1 LKIFWPHRSNANGF
15 SIQKLARDYRLKIS
29 SESADDVSNQ
39 NLENNKSKIIPN
51 NANNI
56 SVVNLSLKRIHWANR
71 DFSEYKKAA

>member
-1 LKIFWPHRSNANGF
+1 MKIFWPHRSNANGF

-29 SESADDVSNQ
+29 SESADDESNQ

-51 NANNI
+51 NVNNI
-56 SVVNLSLKRIHWANR
+56 SVVNLSSKRIHWANR

>member
-1 LKIFWPHRSNANGF
+1 MKIFWPHRSNANGF

-51 NANNI
+51 NADNI
-56 SVVNLSLKRIHWANR
+56 SVVNLSSKRIHWANR

>member
-1 LKIFWPHRSNANGF
+1 MKIFWPHRSNANGF

-29 SESADDVSNQ
+29 SVSADDESNQ

-51 NANNI
+51 NVNNI
-56 SVVNLSLKRIHWANR
+56 SVVNLSSKRIHWANR

>member
-1 LKIFWPHRSNANGF
+1 MKIFWPHRSNANGF

>member
-29 SESADDVSNQ
+29 SESADDESNQ

-56 SVVNLSLKRIHWANR
+56 SVVNLSSKRIHWANR

>member
-1 LKIFWPHRSNANGF
+1 MKIFWPHRSNANGF
-15 SIQKLARDYRLKIS
+15 SIQKLARNYHLKIS
-29 SESADDVSNQ
+29 SESADEVSNQ

>member
-29 SESADDVSNQ
+29 SESADDESNQ

-51 NANNI
+51 NVNNI
-56 SVVNLSLKRIHWANR
+56 SVVNLSSKRIHWANR

>member
-1 LKIFWPHRSNANGF
+1 MKIFWPHRSNANGF

-29 SESADDVSNQ
+29 SESADDESNQ

-51 NANNI
+51 NVNNI

>member
-29 SESADDVSNQ
+29 SESADEVSNQ

>member
-1 LKIFWPHRSNANGF
+1 MKIFWPHRSNANGF

-29 SESADDVSNQ
+29 SESADDESNQ

-51 NANNI
+51 NVNNI
-56 SVVNLSLKRIHWANR
+56 SVVNLYSKRIHWANR

>member
-1 LKIFWPHRSNANGF
+1 MKIFWPHRSNANGF

-56 SVVNLSLKRIHWANR
+56 SVVNLSIKRIHWANR

>member
-1 LKIFWPHRSNANGF
+1 MKIFWPHRSNANGF

-29 SESADDVSNQ
+29 SESADEVSNQ

-51 NANNI
+51 NVNNI

>member
-1 LKIFWPHRSNANGF
+1 MKIFWPHRSNANGF
-15 SIQKLARDYRLKIS
+15 SIQKLARNYHLKIS
-29 SESADDVSNQ
+29 SESADEVSNQ

-56 SVVNLSLKRIHWANR
+56 PLVNLSIKRIHWANR

>member
-1 LKIFWPHRSNANGF
+1 MKIFWPHRSNANGF

-29 SESADDVSNQ
+29 SESADDESNQ

-56 SVVNLSLKRIHWANR
+56 SVVNLSSKRIHWANR